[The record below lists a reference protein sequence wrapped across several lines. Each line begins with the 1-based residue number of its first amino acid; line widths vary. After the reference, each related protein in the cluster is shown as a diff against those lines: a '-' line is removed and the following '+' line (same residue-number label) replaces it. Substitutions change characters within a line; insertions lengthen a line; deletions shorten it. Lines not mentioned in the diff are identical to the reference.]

1 MIPSNYSYREYPAR
15 RSHFFDKAQ
24 IGKSHGL
31 RHHYAQ
37 QRYISLTGGL
47 LPPRMGGKRPSELNP
62 REQAIDLK
70 ARLIVSRE
78 LGHNREEITRVY
90 LG

>member
-1 MIPSNYSYREYPAR
+1 
-15 RSHFFDKAQ
+15 
-24 IGKSHGL
+24 
-31 RHHYAQ
+31 
-37 QRYISLTGGL
+37 
-47 LPPRMGGKRPSELNP
+47 MGGKRPSELNP